1 MYPPIFHDRADA
13 GRQLGEQLI
22 HAGIDGSDL
31 VVLGL
36 PRGGIPVAA
45 EVARKLGAPLDV
57 LPVRKLGVPG
67 HEELAMG
74 AIALGGA
81 RVLNE
86 DVVSALGI
94 SQEAIIRAIQR
105 EEREL
110 ARRAQVYRG
119 DLPAPEVARRS
130 VVLVDDGLATGA
142 TMRAAIAFARDRNA
156 LRVIVAIPVAPAQT
170 LAEMRALADEVVCV
184 AAPEQFRA
192 VGPWYRDFAQVSDDD
207 VRRALRGGD
216 GEASLIVPAG
226 DVELYGDLAVPD
238 GAGGLVVFAHGSGSS
253 RLSARN
259 RFVAQALQARGLATL
274 LFDLLTAEEERRD
287 AIDAHLRFDIPLLA
301 ERLGLVTDQ
310 LRRYD
315 PVRHLP
321 LAYFGASTGAAAAL
335 IAAADRPDTIRA
347 VVSRGGRPDLAG
359 SALARVRAPTLL
371 IVGGADT
378 TVLEL
383 NEDALARIDAPKRLA
398 VVPGATHLFEEPGAL
413 QQVARLAGDWL
424 AQHLHVAERADLTP
438 TSPEAL

>member
-1 MYPPIFHDRADA
+1 MYPPIFYDRADA

-110 ARRAQVYRG
+110 ARRAQVYRD

-207 VRRALRGGD
+207 VRRVLHGGD

-226 DVELYGDLAVPD
+226 DVELHGDLAVPD

-424 AQHLHVAERADLTP
+424 AQHLHVAGRADLTP